1 MARIVERDVPLSEL
15 NLRGTIVS
23 TDGSDTLFAS
33 DSGIIW
39 INTYAGNCEYTL
51 PAVAACKGKIFM
63 FAQADDENFKIT
75 SPAADIVVFG
85 QSGVTQ
91 QTSVQYDTT
100 AEGAVCAVISDGTRF
115 LFLNFCGTEP
125 NTLA

>member
-1 MARIVERDVPLSEL
+1 MARTTERNPALSEL

-39 INTYAGNCEYTL
+39 INTYEGNCEYTL
-51 PAVAACKGKIFM
+51 PAVADAKGKMFL

-85 QSGVTQ
+85 QSGITQ

-100 AEGAVCAVISDGTRF
+100 AEGAICAVISDGTRY